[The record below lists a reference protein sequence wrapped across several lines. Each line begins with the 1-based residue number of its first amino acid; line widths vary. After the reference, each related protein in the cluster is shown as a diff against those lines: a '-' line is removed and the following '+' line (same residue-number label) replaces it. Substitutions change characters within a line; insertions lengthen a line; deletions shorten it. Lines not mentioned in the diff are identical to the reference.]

1 MKLDFIAKQDDEL
14 SLRKGEKVEVL
25 CKEQE
30 HWWKGS
36 INGKVGLF
44 PANHVSGI
52 LMPWC
57 HHFLAVIPTRD

>member
-1 MKLDFIAKQDDEL
+1 MVNNVFWLCFHLAIAKVKLDFIAKQDDEL

-36 INGKVGLF
+36 INGK
-44 PANHVSGI
+44 
-52 LMPWC
+52 
-57 HHFLAVIPTRD
+57 